1 MKLEFLCLCSDI
13 STDFTAETFSLTR
26 QQIKRWIIITRKYTL
41 LTIYLMGNE
50 FVKALFMFA
59 EFRII
64 YYEQFKNM
72 LFRTS
77 MYSRL

>member
-1 MKLEFLCLCSDI
+1 
-13 STDFTAETFSLTR
+13 
-26 QQIKRWIIITRKYTL
+26 
-41 LTIYLMGNE
+41 MGNE